1 MTPHDRRQN
10 VRAAARADV
19 KGGAILIEHLD
30 ILDLSHGGMRF
41 CCTRRLSPGQS
52 VDLVLR
58 RDTLRVNRRGKVVRS
73 TFVGAVKLGGIDHT
87 SYEVAVAFEDAAC
100 DERLRAELTRLMQP

>member
-1 MTPHDRRQN
+1 
-10 VRAAARADV
+10 
-19 KGGAILIEHLD
+19 
-30 ILDLSHGGMRF
+30 MRF
-41 CCTRRLSPGQS
+41 CCARRLSPGQS

-58 RDTLRVNRRGKVVRS
+58 RDTLRVNRHAKVVRS

-87 SYEVAVAFEDAAC
+87 SYEVAVAFEDTDD